1 MRVTRSV
8 KVFAPATVANVACG
22 FDVLGFAVEAPG
34 DTVTVALSN
43 KTGIRIN
50 KITGDGGQLPLI
62 PHKNTASVAVQ
73 AYLQYLDI
81 QGQGIEITIEKNL
94 PLGSGMGSSA
104 ASAAAAVVA
113 VNELFDNPLTRAEL
127 VPFAMEAERVACGS
141 AHADNVAPAIMGGFV
156 LIRSYMPLDLIPIS
170 PPKDLYCTIVMP
182 HIELRTEDARKILKQ
197 EISLKEGILQWGNL
211 AGLIAG
217 LMKNDYALIG
227 RSLQDVIIEPMRAL
241 LIPGFDEAKKAALQ
255 SGVLGCSISGSGP
268 SIFALSASRNTAQV
282 AAEAMQQALGKI
294 GLKSQIYVSPVN
306 ETGAVVVEND
316 KN

>member
-1 MRVTRSV
+1 V

-113 VNELFDNPLTRAEL
+113 VNVLFDHPLKREEL
-127 VPFAMEAERVACGS
+127 VPFAMEAERMACGT

-156 LIRSYMPLDLIPIS
+156 LIRSYMPLDLIRIA

-182 HIELRTEDARKILKQ
+182 HIQLRTEDARKILKQ

-211 AGLIAG
+211 AALIAG

-294 GLKSQIYVSPVN
+294 GLKSQSYVSQIN
-306 ETGAVVVEND
+306 ETGAVVVA
-316 KN
+316 

>member
-113 VNELFDNPLTRAEL
+113 VNVLFDHPLKREEL
-127 VPFAMEAERVACGS
+127 VPFAMEAERMACGT

-156 LIRSYMPLDLIPIS
+156 LIRSYMPLDLIRIA

-182 HIELRTEDARKILKQ
+182 HIQLRTEDARKILKQ

-211 AGLIAG
+211 AALIAG

-294 GLKSQIYVSPVN
+294 GLKSQSYVSQIN
-306 ETGAVVVEND
+306 ETGAVVVA
-316 KN
+316 